1 MKRAATATSESGGV
15 IDLTN
20 DTDDDNNETKDSNSK
35 KPDRDKDNDEPKSK
49 KLKKETEQFSRP
61 SGSKLPNKHVS
72 SSSQSSKQQDKR
84 TFHSNYHGNSS
95 SRERQWIQ
103 MGWNPHPQ
111 RNNRTMP
118 PFGRG
123 SMHVQQ
129 PRRPLPQHQHS
140 PTPPLMA
147 MDFPSTDVFS
157 HPSDQFRVGPC
168 PDPDTFRPL
177 IGTAVTIFR
186 EGTCFASGA
195 FIFSISFAKFH

>member
-1 MKRAATATSESGGV
+1 MKRAATSESGGV

-20 DTDDDNNETKDSNSK
+20 DTDDDNNETKDSSSK

-49 KLKKETEQFSRP
+49 KLKKETEQHSKP
-61 SGSKLPNKHVS
+61 SGSKPNNHVS
-72 SSSQSSKQQDKR
+72 SSKQQDKR
-84 TFHSNYHGNSS
+84 TFHSNYHGSSS

-103 MGWNPHPQ
+103 MGWNPQ

-123 SMHVQQ
+123 GMHVQQ

-147 MDFPSTDVFS
+147 MDFPAADVFS

-177 IGTAVTIFR
+177 IGRAVTIFG
-186 EGTCFASGA
+186 EGPCYWKLC
-195 FIFSISFAKFH
+195 IF

>member
-1 MKRAATATSESGGV
+1 MKRAATSESGGV

-20 DTDDDNNETKDSNSK
+20 DTDDDNNETKDSSSK

-49 KLKKETEQFSRP
+49 KLKKETEQHSKP
-61 SGSKLPNKHVS
+61 SGSKPNNHES
-72 SSSQSSKQQDKR
+72 SSSHSLKQQDKR
-84 TFHSNYHGNSS
+84 TFHSNYHGSSS

-103 MGWNPHPQ
+103 MGWNPQ

-123 SMHVQQ
+123 GMHVQQ

-147 MDFPSTDVFS
+147 MDFPSADVFS

-177 IGTAVTIFR
+177 IGRAVTIDNIR
-186 EGTCFASGA
+186 
-195 FIFSISFAKFH
+195 

>member
-20 DTDDDNNETKDSNSK
+20 DTDDDINETKDSNSK

-49 KLKKETEQFSRP
+49 KFKTETEQHSKP
-61 SGSKLPNKHVS
+61 SGSKQPNKHVS

-84 TFHSNYHGNSS
+84 TFHSNYHGSSS

-103 MGWNPHPQ
+103 MGWNPQ

-147 MDFPSTDVFS
+147 MAMDFPSADVFS

-177 IGTAVTIFR
+177 IGRAFTIFG
-186 EGTCFASGA
+186 EGTCYW
-195 FIFSISFAKFH
+195 KL